1 MRVLIVSR
9 TNFNTVEHP
18 CTNIAYNAG
27 TGMYTITLLDSSQKQ
42 YPKADYL
49 LYILT
54 E

>member
-9 TNFNTVEHP
+9 TNFNTVEHA
-18 CTNIAYNAG
+18 CSNIAYNTG
-27 TGMYTITLLDSSQKQ
+27 TETYTITLLDNTQKQ
-42 YPKADYL
+42 YSKADYL

>member
-1 MRVLIVSR
+1 MRILIVSR

-27 TGMYTITLLDSSQKQ
+27 TEIYTITLLDGSTKQ